1 MRQKHKLRVFEN
13 RVVRKILGPER
24 VKVTGEW
31 RKLHNEDLHDMQY
44 LDVIW
49 CRIEKNEMKETCSI

>member
-1 MRQKHKLRVFEN
+1 VRQKHKLRVFEN